1 MLIAYCA
8 IALGTGAATIA
19 LLWDTFGA
27 VAFLAAPFVASAS
40 VVIVAVTLS
49 GLKGAEPTR
58 EPLSEDG
65 YWPLSELPDWM
76 DPDPTTGAEKVSQY
90 RRTGGF

>member
-1 MLIAYCA
+1 MLITYCA
-8 IALGTGAATIA
+8 IALVTGAATIA

-27 VAFLAAPFVASAS
+27 VAFLAAPFVASAN
-40 VVIVAVTLS
+40 VLIVAVTLS
-49 GLKGAEPTR
+49 GLEDHEPTR

-65 YWPLSELPDWM
+65 YWPLDGMHDFLNS
-76 DPDPTTGAEKVSQY
+76 DPTMGAEKIANY